1 MATRKKTPPL
11 EKALSDLEILVTQLE
26 EGQLPLEESLKI
38 FEQGIQLCRET
49 RETLTKAEQRVQ
61 ILTQKNGEDYLEEFL
76 VDNDNSLL

>member
-1 MATRKKTPPL
+1 MAARKKTLPL

-61 ILTQKNGEDYLEEFL
+61 ILTQKNGEDHLEDFL
-76 VDNDNSLL
+76 VNNDNSPL